1 MSEENISQEL
11 ILENIGKTRSY
22 LIKEINQN
30 KLISMKK
37 SMKKIVEFGV
47 ILNTYLC

>member
-11 ILENIGKTRSY
+11 ILGNIVKTRSY

-30 KLISMKK
+30 KLIVK

-47 ILNTYLC
+47 ILNTYLG